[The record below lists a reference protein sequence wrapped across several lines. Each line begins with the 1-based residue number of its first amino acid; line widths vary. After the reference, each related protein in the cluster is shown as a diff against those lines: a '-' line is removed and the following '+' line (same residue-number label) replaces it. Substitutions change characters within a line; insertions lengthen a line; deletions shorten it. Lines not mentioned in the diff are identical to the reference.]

1 MDTDRFGTRAEGCAR
16 ARNPLRTLL
25 LVGAVS
31 LAAGCA
37 DGRSEARTHSVAIRN
52 FQYVPATATVAVG
65 DTIVWTNEDVVPHTA
80 TATDRAWDTGSIA
93 GRETGR
99 VVVERKGKH
108 EYLCA
113 FHPNMKAELTAE

>member
-1 MDTDRFGTRAEGCAR
+1 MKRIRWGMM
-16 ARNPLRTLL
+16 
-25 LVGAVS
+25 AVTA

-37 DGRSEARTHSVAIRN
+37 GGGSEARTHSIVIRN

-80 TATDRAWDTGSIA
+80 TAADRAWDTGSIA
-93 GRETGR
+93 SKETGR
-99 VVVERKGKH
+99 AVVERKGRH
-108 EYLCA
+108 EYVCA